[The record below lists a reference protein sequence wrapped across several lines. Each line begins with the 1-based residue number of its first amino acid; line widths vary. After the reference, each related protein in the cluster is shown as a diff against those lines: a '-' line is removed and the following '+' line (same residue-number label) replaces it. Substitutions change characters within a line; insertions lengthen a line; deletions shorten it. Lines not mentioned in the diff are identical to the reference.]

1 MRAVKLFPAGL
12 IGPDGL
18 RALRGPFPDVAF
30 VPTGGIATNEVG
42 RWLDAGALAVGVG
55 GRLAPPT
62 LHEDLDG
69 SELTSRVQVI
79 LDELSRR
86 PPPLIC
92 RRPDVR
98 MPTVRDQIGRK
109 TRVPLCPPNAK
120 EFDTAG
126 AGSQDRGSSTTSM
139 SISGSSSVT
148 CMVGGSSRCR

>member
-1 MRAVKLFPAGL
+1 MWKTGCPSARGARREVVPAGL

-42 RWLDAGALAVGVG
+42 RWLDAGALAVGFG

-79 LDELSRR
+79 LDELSHR
-86 PPPLIC
+86 PA
-92 RRPDVR
+92 R
-98 MPTVRDQIGRK
+98 
-109 TRVPLCPPNAK
+109 
-120 EFDTAG
+120 
-126 AGSQDRGSSTTSM
+126 
-139 SISGSSSVT
+139 
-148 CMVGGSSRCR
+148 